1 MGQEDGVEF
10 EDPKKPGS
18 RMLLT
23 PEKSIESQNDIGADI
38 MTALGFAQ
46 FQASKQCPS
55 EFSRMALDDVA
66 TRPVVFMS
74 DLFRPVAP
82 AGVFHAGSCQ
92 GRGPHQRGDG
102 SDFEMAAG
110 RRKLELPLQLF
121 RCLVGHARIVPCFRA
136 FATA

>member
-1 MGQEDGVEF
+1 MCRNGNILTDSGGFQMVSLLKLAVITDSWLAQSGAAERSLRMGQEDGVEF

-66 TRPVVFMS
+66 TRPVV
-74 DLFRPVAP
+74 
-82 AGVFHAGSCQ
+82 
-92 GRGPHQRGDG
+92 
-102 SDFEMAAG
+102 
-110 RRKLELPLQLF
+110 
-121 RCLVGHARIVPCFRA
+121 
-136 FATA
+136 